1 MKRILKF
8 LGLLT
13 LGAAASGTTTI
24 NPGKRLLAPE
34 AGIASWYGEN
44 AQGLPMANGKPF
56 DRNAYTCAS
65 RTYPLGATLR
75 VTFPTTGK
83 SVIVEVTDRG
93 PYSGTR
99 ILDLSERAAYAIG
112 LHAYGFGIVLI
123 QPVERLHGIGTV
135 TLP

>member
-13 LGAAASGTTTI
+13 LGAAASGTTTTRP
-24 NPGKRLLAPE
+24 NKRLLPPE
-34 AGIASWYGEN
+34 AGIASWYGEKL
-44 AQGLPMANGKPF
+44 QGLPMANGEPF
-56 DRNAYTCAS
+56 DRERYTCAS
-65 RTYPLGATLR
+65 RTYPLGSYLR

-123 QPVERLHGIGTV
+123 QPVERLHGVGIV
-135 TLP
+135 ALP